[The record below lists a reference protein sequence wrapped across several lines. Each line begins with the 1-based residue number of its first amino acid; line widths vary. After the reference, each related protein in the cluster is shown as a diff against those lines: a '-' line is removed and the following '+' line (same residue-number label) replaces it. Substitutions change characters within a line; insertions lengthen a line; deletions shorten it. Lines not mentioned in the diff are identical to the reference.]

1 MIDELL
7 HTSAL
12 FDLYGGLLTKKQQ
25 KCLRMHLFDDF
36 SLSEIGDEMGIT
48 RQAAHDM
55 IKRSGMALEEYEE
68 KLGFLKKVSSQRDE
82 FDRIYEKLNKAE
94 FVNVDEKTALLKDI
108 LPFTNFEQEDE
119 T

>member
-12 FDLYGGLLTKKQQ
+12 FDLYGGLLTDKQQ
-25 KCLRMHLFDDF
+25 MCLKMHLFDDF
-36 SLSEIGDEMGIT
+36 SLSEIGDTMGIS

-55 IKRSGMALEEYEE
+55 IKRSEAALVEYEH
-68 KLGFLKKVSSQRDE
+68 KLGFLEKASAQRELFDGIYSDLKNAAFKDEQTKK
-82 FDRIYEKLNKAE
+82 KLLEA
-94 FVNVDEKTALLKDI
+94 I
-108 LPFTNFEQEDE
+108 LPFTNFELEDE